1 MPRVGGRLGGGQ
13 PRHRSLVQRYN
24 IWNRADCGEGDQLDY
39 RSALKYIL
47 GLTNYEKSLKEL
59 YSPGNVDLER
69 VRVLLRRL
77 GSPESGLKIVHI
89 AGTKG
94 KGSTAA
100 MISSV
105 LRKAGYRV
113 GLFTS
118 PHLHTFRERI
128 QVDGEPI
135 SAEDFAAAI
144 ARVKPHVD
152 ELNAAG
158 EHGFI
163 TTFEA
168 LTATALLYFAEKG
181 VEALVFEVGV
191 GGRLDATNVVTPE
204 VSVITSISRDHTEL
218 LGETLP
224 EIAGEKAGIV
234 KAGIPVVVAPQ
245 RSEAEEVFE
254 RIARER
260 GSEMVSVGRE
270 VVWHSL
276 EHGEWGQKLL
286 VRDFEKEY
294 RVSMPLLGDHQQENA
309 ATAITAL
316 SVLRS
321 QGWDISDG
329 DIVDGF
335 VDIRWPGRMEELGR
349 RPLVIADGA
358 HNGDSARRLR
368 EALTKYYEFEKVV
381 LVVGVSADK
390 NVEDIAAELVPLAST
405 VILTKSR
412 HMRAA
417 GPDAIAGAFSR
428 PDIIVET
435 TDSVKQALSRA
446 REMASEE
453 DLICVTGSLFVVG
466 EAIEAVKRVPMEIY

>member
-1 MPRVGGRLGGGQ
+1 M
-13 PRHRSLVQRYN
+13 
-24 IWNRADCGEGDQLDY
+24 DY

-69 VRVLLRRL
+69 VRELLRRL
-77 GSPESGLKIVHI
+77 GSPESGLGIVHV

-105 LRKAGYRV
+105 LQKAGYRV

-118 PHLHTFRERI
+118 PHLHTFRERVQI
-128 QVDGEPI
+128 NREPI
-135 SAEDFAAAI
+135 SAEEFAGAMEK
-144 ARVKPHVD
+144 VKPHV
-152 ELNAAG
+152 EEINAVG
-158 EHGFI
+158 EHGYI

-168 LTATALLYFAEKG
+168 LTAMALLYFAEKQ

-191 GGRLDATNVVTPE
+191 GGRLDATNVVRPE

-224 EIAGEKAGIV
+224 EIAGEKAGIIKEGV
-234 KAGIPVVVAPQ
+234 PVVVAPQ
-245 RSEAEEVFE
+245 VPEVEEVIGS
-254 RIARER
+254 IALER
-260 GSEMVSVGRE
+260 GSEMVNVGRE
-270 VVWHSL
+270 TVWRALGHDDR
-276 EHGEWGQKLL
+276 GQSLL
-286 VRDFEKEY
+286 VRDFENEY
-294 RVSMPLLGDHQQENA
+294 RISMPLLGDHQQENA
-309 ATAITAL
+309 ATAIAAL
-316 SVLRS
+316 SVLR
-321 QGWDISDG
+321 QKGWHISDA
-329 DIVDGF
+329 DVLDGF
-335 VDIRWPGRMEELGR
+335 ADLRWPGRMEELGR

-368 EALTKYYEFEKVV
+368 EALLKYFEFRRAV

-390 NVEDIAAELVPLAST
+390 NVEDIASELLSLAST

-417 GPDAIAGAFSR
+417 EPADIADAFTR

-435 TDSVKQALSRA
+435 TGSVKEALERA
-446 REMASEE
+446 REIASEE
-453 DLICVTGSLFVVG
+453 DLICATGSLFVVG
-466 EAIEAVKRVPMEIY
+466 EAIEAVKRVPVETY

>member
-1 MPRVGGRLGGGQ
+1 M
-13 PRHRSLVQRYN
+13 
-24 IWNRADCGEGDQLDY
+24 DY

-69 VRVLLRRL
+69 VRELLRRL
-77 GSPESGLKIVHI
+77 GSPEPGLGIVHV

-105 LRKAGYRV
+105 LQKAEYQV

-118 PHLHTFRERI
+118 PHLHTFRERVQI
-128 QVDGEPI
+128 NREPI
-135 SAEDFAAAI
+135 SAEDFAGAMEK
-144 ARVKPHVD
+144 VKPHV
-152 ELNAAG
+152 EEINAVG
-158 EHGFI
+158 EHGYI

-168 LTATALLYFAEKG
+168 LTAMALLYFAEKQ

-224 EIAGEKAGIV
+224 EIAGEKAGIIKEGV
-234 KAGIPVVVAPQ
+234 PVVVAPQ
-245 RSEAEEVFE
+245 VPEMEEVFGS
-254 RIARER
+254 IALER
-260 GSEMVSVGRE
+260 GSEMVNVGRE
-270 VVWHSL
+270 SVWRALGHDDR
-276 EHGEWGQKLL
+276 GQSLL

-294 RVSMPLLGDHQQENA
+294 RISMPLLGDHQQENA
-309 ATAITAL
+309 ATAISAL
-316 SVLRS
+316 TVLRKK
-321 QGWDISDG
+321 GWHISDA
-329 DIVDGF
+329 DVLEGF
-335 VDIRWPGRMEELGR
+335 ANLRWSGRMEELGR

-368 EALTKYYEFEKVV
+368 EALLKYFEFRRAV

-390 NVEDIAAELVPLAST
+390 NVEEIASELVPLAST
-405 VILTKSR
+405 VILTKSK

-417 GPDAIAGAFSR
+417 EPADIADAFTR

-435 TDSVKQALSRA
+435 TGSVKEALERA
-446 REMASEE
+446 REIASEE
-453 DLICVTGSLFVVG
+453 DLICATGSLFVVG
-466 EAIEAVKRVPMEIY
+466 EAIEAVKRVPVETY

>member
-1 MPRVGGRLGGGQ
+1 M
-13 PRHRSLVQRYN
+13 
-24 IWNRADCGEGDQLDY
+24 DY

-69 VRVLLRRL
+69 VRELLRRL
-77 GSPESGLKIVHI
+77 GSPESGLGIVHV

-105 LRKAGYRV
+105 LQKAGYRV

-118 PHLHTFRERI
+118 PHLHTFRERVQI
-128 QVDGEPI
+128 NREPI
-135 SAEDFAAAI
+135 SAEDFAGAMEK
-144 ARVKPHVD
+144 VKPHV
-152 ELNAAG
+152 EEINAVG
-158 EHGFI
+158 EHGYI

-168 LTATALLYFAEKG
+168 LTAMALVYFAEKQ
-181 VEALVFEVGV
+181 VEALVLEVGV

-224 EIAGEKAGIV
+224 EIAGEKAGIIKEGV
-234 KAGIPVVVAPQ
+234 PVVVAPQ
-245 RSEAEEVFE
+245 VPEVE
-254 RIARER
+254 GVIGSVARER
-260 GSEMVSVGRE
+260 GSEMVNVGRE
-270 VVWHSL
+270 SVWRALGHDDR
-276 EHGEWGQKLL
+276 GQSLL
-286 VRDFEKEY
+286 VRDFENEY
-294 RVSMPLLGDHQQENA
+294 RISMPLLGDHQQENA
-309 ATAITAL
+309 ATAIAAL
-316 SVLRS
+316 SVLR
-321 QGWDISDG
+321 QKGWHISDA
-329 DIVDGF
+329 DVLDGF
-335 VDIRWPGRMEELGR
+335 ADLRWPGRMEELGR

-368 EALTKYYEFEKVV
+368 ETLLKYFEFGKVV

-390 NVEDIAAELVPLAST
+390 NVEDIASELLPLAST

-417 GPDAIAGAFSR
+417 EPADIAGAFTR
-428 PDIIVET
+428 PDIIVEAT
-435 TDSVKQALSRA
+435 GSVKEALERA
-446 REMASEE
+446 REIASEE
-453 DLICVTGSLFVVG
+453 DLICATGSLFVVG
-466 EAIEAVKRVPMEIY
+466 EAIEAVKRVPVETY

>member
-1 MPRVGGRLGGGQ
+1 M
-13 PRHRSLVQRYN
+13 N
-24 IWNRADCGEGDQLDY
+24 Y

-69 VRVLLRRL
+69 VRELLRRL
-77 GSPESGLKIVHI
+77 DSPETNLKIVHI

-105 LRKAGYRV
+105 LQKAGYRV
-113 GLFTS
+113 GFFTS
-118 PHLHTFRERI
+118 PHLHTFRERVQI
-128 QVDGEPI
+128 DGQPI
-135 SAEDFAAAI
+135 SGEDFASAI
-144 ARVKPHVD
+144 ERVKPHVED
-152 ELNAAG
+152 LNATG
-158 EHGFI
+158 EHGYI

-168 LTATALLYFAEKG
+168 LTAMALLHFADKG

-224 EIAGEKAGIV
+224 EIAGEKAGII
-234 KAGIPVVVAPQ
+234 KPDIPVVMAPQ
-245 RSEAEEVFE
+245 RPEVEEVISS
-254 RIARER
+254 IARQR
-260 GSEMVSVGRE
+260 GSDLVNVGRE
-270 VVWHSL
+270 VVWRSL
-276 EHGEWGQKLL
+276 AHGEWGQKLL
-286 VRDFEKEY
+286 VRDSENEY
-294 RVSMPLLGDHQQENA
+294 RVSMPLIGDHQQENA
-309 ATAITAL
+309 ATALAAL
-316 SVLRS
+316 GILCER
-321 QGWDISDG
+321 GWQIADG

-335 VDIRWPGRMEELGR
+335 TDIRWPGRMEEVGR
-349 RPLVIADGA
+349 RPWVIADGA

-368 EALTKYYEFEKVV
+368 EALLKYYRFGKVV

-390 NVEDIAAELVPLAST
+390 NVQDIASELVPLAPT

-417 GPDAIAGAFSR
+417 EPDSIAAAFTR
-428 PDIIVET
+428 PDIILET
-435 TDSVKQALSRA
+435 TDSVQQALSRA
-446 REMASEE
+446 RELASEG

-466 EAIEAVKRVPMEIY
+466 EAIEAVKRVPVEIY

>member
-1 MPRVGGRLGGGQ
+1 M
-13 PRHRSLVQRYN
+13 
-24 IWNRADCGEGDQLDY
+24 DY

-69 VRVLLRRL
+69 VRELLRRL
-77 GSPESGLKIVHI
+77 GSPESGLGIVHI

-105 LRKAGYRV
+105 LQKAGYRV

-118 PHLHTFRERI
+118 PHLHTFRERVQI
-128 QVDGEPI
+128 NREPI
-135 SAEDFAAAI
+135 SAEAFAGAMEK
-144 ARVKPHVD
+144 VKPHV
-152 ELNAAG
+152 EEINAVG
-158 EHGFI
+158 EHGYI

-168 LTATALLYFAEKG
+168 LTAMALVYFAEKQ

-224 EIAGEKAGIV
+224 EIAGEKAGIIKEGV
-234 KAGIPVVVAPQ
+234 PVVVAPQ
-245 RSEAEEVFE
+245 VPEVEEVMTA
-254 RIARER
+254 IARER
-260 GSEMVSVGRE
+260 GLEMVNVGRE
-270 VVWHSL
+270 SVWRAMGHDDR
-276 EHGEWGQKLL
+276 GQSLL
-286 VRDFEKEY
+286 VRDFENEY
-294 RVSMPLLGDHQQENA
+294 RISMPLLGDHQQENA
-309 ATAITAL
+309 ATAISAL
-316 SVLRS
+316 NVLRKK
-321 QGWDISDG
+321 GWHISDA
-329 DIVDGF
+329 DVLDGF
-335 VDIRWPGRMEELGR
+335 ADIHWPGRMEELGR

-368 EALTKYYEFEKVV
+368 EALLKHFDFRKAV

-390 NVEDIAAELVPLAST
+390 NVEEIASELVPLAST

-417 GPDAIAGAFSR
+417 EPAELVVAFTR

-435 TDSVKQALSRA
+435 TGSVKEALDRA
-446 REMASEE
+446 REIASEE
-453 DLICVTGSLFVVG
+453 DLICATGSLFVVG
-466 EAIEAVKRVPMEIY
+466 EAIEAVKRVPVETY

>member
-1 MPRVGGRLGGGQ
+1 MART
-13 PRHRSLVQRYN
+13 
-24 IWNRADCGEGDQLDY
+24 LDY

-77 GSPESGLKIVHI
+77 GSLEAGLRIVHI

-105 LRKAGYRV
+105 LQKAGYRV

-128 QVDGEPI
+128 QIDGQPI
-135 SAEDFAAAI
+135 SGEEFAKTLAK
-144 ARVKPHVD
+144 VKPHVE
-152 ELNAAG
+152 ELNSRG
-158 EHGFI
+158 EHGYI

-168 LTATALLYFAEKG
+168 LTAMALLHFATKD

-218 LGETLP
+218 LGETLQ
-224 EIAGEKAGIV
+224 EIAGEKAGII
-234 KAGIPVVVAPQ
+234 KAGVPVVVAPQ
-245 RSEAEEVFE
+245 KPEVEEVIV

-260 GSEMVSVGRE
+260 GSEMLNVGRE
-270 VVWHSL
+270 AVWRSI

-286 VRDFEKEY
+286 VRDFENEY
-294 RVSMPLLGDHQQENA
+294 RLSLPLLGDHQQENA
-309 ATAITAL
+309 ATAIAAL
-316 SVLRS
+316 SVLRRE
-321 QGWDISDG
+321 GWRISDS
-329 DIVDGF
+329 DITEGF
-335 VDIRWPGRMEELGR
+335 ADVRWPGRMEELGH
-349 RPLVIADGA
+349 RPLIIADGA

-368 EALTKYYEFEKVV
+368 EALLKYFEFRRVV
-381 LVVGVSADK
+381 LVVGVSLDK
-390 NVEDIAAELVPLAST
+390 NVDDIASELVPLAST
-405 VILTKSR
+405 VILTRSR

-417 GPDAIAGAFSR
+417 DPDSIADAFR
-428 PDIIVET
+428 RTDIIVET
-435 TDSVKQALSRA
+435 TENVKEALARA
-446 REMASEE
+446 REIATEE
-453 DLICVTGSLFVVG
+453 DLICATGSLFVVG
-466 EAIEAVKRVPMEIY
+466 EAIEAIKRVPVETY

>member
-1 MPRVGGRLGGGQ
+1 M
-13 PRHRSLVQRYN
+13 
-24 IWNRADCGEGDQLDY
+24 DY

-47 GLTNYEKSLKEL
+47 GLTNYEKSLREL

-69 VRVLLRRL
+69 VRDLLRRL
-77 GSPESGLKIVHI
+77 GSPESGLGIVHI

-105 LRKAGYRV
+105 LQKAGYRV

-118 PHLHTFRERI
+118 PHLHTFRERVQI
-128 QVDGEPI
+128 NREPI
-135 SAEDFAAAI
+135 SAEAFAGAMEK
-144 ARVKPHVD
+144 VKPHV
-152 ELNAAG
+152 EEINAVG
-158 EHGFI
+158 EHGYI

-168 LTATALLYFAEKG
+168 LTAMALVYFAEKQ

-224 EIAGEKAGIV
+224 EIAGEKAGIIKEGV
-234 KAGIPVVVAPQ
+234 PVVVAPQ
-245 RSEAEEVFE
+245 VPEVEEVIGA
-254 RIARER
+254 IARER
-260 GSEMVSVGRE
+260 GSEMVNVGRE
-270 VVWHSL
+270 SVWRVLGHDDR
-276 EHGEWGQKLL
+276 GQSLL
-286 VRDFEKEY
+286 VRDFENEY
-294 RVSMPLLGDHQQENA
+294 RISMPLLGDHQQENA
-309 ATAITAL
+309 ATAIAAL
-316 SVLRS
+316 SVLRKK
-321 QGWDISDG
+321 GWHISDA
-329 DIVDGF
+329 DVLDGF
-335 VDIRWPGRMEELGR
+335 ADLRWPGRMEELGR

-368 EALTKYYEFEKVV
+368 EALLKYFEFRKAV

-390 NVEDIAAELVPLAST
+390 NVDDIASELLPLAST

-417 GPDAIAGAFSR
+417 EPADMADAFTR

-435 TDSVKQALSRA
+435 TGSVKEALDRA
-446 REMASEE
+446 REIASEE
-453 DLICVTGSLFVVG
+453 DLICATGSLFVVG
-466 EAIEAVKRVPMEIY
+466 EAIEAVKRVPVETY

>member
-1 MPRVGGRLGGGQ
+1 M
-13 PRHRSLVQRYN
+13 
-24 IWNRADCGEGDQLDY
+24 DY

-69 VRVLLRRL
+69 VRELLKRL
-77 GSPESGLKIVHI
+77 GSPESGLGIVHI

-105 LRKAGYRV
+105 LQKAGYRV

-118 PHLHTFRERI
+118 PHLHTFRERV
-128 QVDGEPI
+128 QVNREPI
-135 SAEDFAAAI
+135 SAEDFAGAMEK
-144 ARVKPHVD
+144 VKPHV
-152 ELNAAG
+152 EEINAVG
-158 EHGFI
+158 EHGYI

-168 LTATALLYFAEKG
+168 LTAMALVYFTEKQ

-224 EIAGEKAGIV
+224 EIAGEKAGIIKEGV
-234 KAGIPVVVAPQ
+234 PVVVAPQ
-245 RSEAEEVFE
+245 VPEVEEVIGA
-254 RIARER
+254 IARER
-260 GSEMVSVGRE
+260 GSEMVNVGRE
-270 VVWHSL
+270 SVWRALGHDDR
-276 EHGEWGQKLL
+276 GQSLL
-286 VRDFEKEY
+286 VRDFENEY
-294 RVSMPLLGDHQQENA
+294 RISMPLLGDHQQENA
-309 ATAITAL
+309 ATALAAL
-316 SVLRS
+316 SVLRKKD
-321 QGWDISDG
+321 WHISDA
-329 DIVDGF
+329 DVLDGF
-335 VDIRWPGRMEELGR
+335 ADLCWPGRMEELGR

-368 EALTKYYEFEKVV
+368 EALLKYFDFRKAV

-390 NVEDIAAELVPLAST
+390 NVKDIASELLPLAST

-417 GPDAIAGAFSR
+417 EPADIADAFTR

-435 TDSVKQALSRA
+435 TGSVKEALERA
-446 REMASEE
+446 REIASEE
-453 DLICVTGSLFVVG
+453 DLICATGSLFVVG
-466 EAIEAVKRVPMEIY
+466 EAIEAVKRVPVETY

>member
-1 MPRVGGRLGGGQ
+1 M
-13 PRHRSLVQRYN
+13 
-24 IWNRADCGEGDQLDY
+24 DY

-47 GLTNYEKSLKEL
+47 GLTNYEKSLREL

-69 VRVLLRRL
+69 VRDLLRRL
-77 GSPESGLKIVHI
+77 GSPESGLGIVHI

-105 LRKAGYRV
+105 LQKAGYRV

-118 PHLHTFRERI
+118 PHLHTFRERVQI
-128 QVDGEPI
+128 NREPI
-135 SAEDFAAAI
+135 SAEAFAGAMEK
-144 ARVKPHVD
+144 VKPHV
-152 ELNAAG
+152 EEINAVG
-158 EHGFI
+158 EHGYI

-168 LTATALLYFAEKG
+168 LTAMALVYFAEKQ

-224 EIAGEKAGIV
+224 EIAGEKAGIIKEGV
-234 KAGIPVVVAPQ
+234 PVVVAPQ
-245 RSEAEEVFE
+245 VPEVEEVMSV
-254 RIARER
+254 IARER
-260 GSEMVSVGRE
+260 GSEMVNVGRE
-270 VVWHSL
+270 SVWRAMGHDDR
-276 EHGEWGQKLL
+276 GQSLL
-286 VRDFEKEY
+286 VRDFENEY
-294 RVSMPLLGDHQQENA
+294 RISMPLLGDHQQENA
-309 ATAITAL
+309 ATAISAL
-316 SVLRS
+316 NVLRKK
-321 QGWDISDG
+321 GWHISDA
-329 DIVDGF
+329 DVLDGF
-335 VDIRWPGRMEELGR
+335 ADIHWPGRMEELGR

-368 EALTKYYEFEKVV
+368 EALLKYFDFRKAV

-390 NVEDIAAELVPLAST
+390 NVEEIASELVPLAST

-417 GPDAIAGAFSR
+417 EPAELVVAFTR

-435 TDSVKQALSRA
+435 TGSVKEALDRA
-446 REMASEE
+446 REIASEE
-453 DLICVTGSLFVVG
+453 DLICATGSLFVVG
-466 EAIEAVKRVPMEIY
+466 EAIEAVKRVPVETY

>member
-1 MPRVGGRLGGGQ
+1 M
-13 PRHRSLVQRYN
+13 
-24 IWNRADCGEGDQLDY
+24 DY

-69 VRVLLRRL
+69 VRELLRRL
-77 GSPESGLKIVHI
+77 GSPESGLGIVHI

-105 LRKAGYRV
+105 LQKAGYRV

-118 PHLHTFRERI
+118 PHLHTFRERV
-128 QVDGEPI
+128 QVNREPI
-135 SAEDFAAAI
+135 SAEDFAGAMEK
-144 ARVKPHVD
+144 VKPHV
-152 ELNAAG
+152 EEINAVG
-158 EHGFI
+158 EHGYI

-168 LTATALLYFAEKG
+168 LTAMALLYFAKKE

-191 GGRLDATNVVTPE
+191 GGRLDATNVVSPE

-224 EIAGEKAGIV
+224 EIAGEKAGII
-234 KAGIPVVVAPQ
+234 KEGIPVVVAPQ
-245 RSEAEEVFE
+245 VPEVEEV
-254 RIARER
+254 IASIAKER
-260 GSEMVSVGRE
+260 GSEMVNVGRE
-270 VVWHSL
+270 SVWRALGYDDREQS
-276 EHGEWGQKLL
+276 LL
-286 VRDFEKEY
+286 VRNFENEY
-294 RVSMPLLGDHQQENA
+294 RISMPLLGDHQQENA
-309 ATAITAL
+309 ATAISAL
-316 SVLRS
+316 SVLRKK
-321 QGWDISDG
+321 GWHISDV
-329 DIVDGF
+329 DVLDGF
-335 VDIRWPGRMEELGR
+335 SDLRWPGRMEELGR

-368 EALTKYYEFEKVV
+368 EALLKYFEFRKAV

-390 NVEDIAAELVPLAST
+390 NVEEIASELVPLAST

-417 GPDAIAGAFSR
+417 EPADIADAFIR

-435 TDSVKQALSRA
+435 TGSVKEALERA
-446 REMASEE
+446 REIASEE
-453 DLICVTGSLFVVG
+453 DLICATGSLFVVG
-466 EAIEAVKRVPMEIY
+466 EAIEAVKRVPVETY

>member
-1 MPRVGGRLGGGQ
+1 M
-13 PRHRSLVQRYN
+13 
-24 IWNRADCGEGDQLDY
+24 DY

-69 VRVLLRRL
+69 VRELLRRL
-77 GSPESGLKIVHI
+77 GSPEVGLKIVHI

-105 LRKAGYRV
+105 LQKAGYRV

-128 QVDGEPI
+128 QIDGTPI
-135 SAEDFAAAI
+135 SGEDFAAAI
-144 ARVKPHVD
+144 ERVKPHVE
-152 ELNAAG
+152 ELNSAG
-158 EHGFI
+158 EHGYI

-168 LTATALLYFAEKG
+168 LTAMALLYFADKE

-224 EIAGEKAGIV
+224 LIAGEKAGII
-234 KAGIPVVVAPQ
+234 KPVVPVVMAPQ
-245 RSEAEEVFE
+245 KPEVE
-254 RIARER
+254 KVIVSIARER
-260 GSEMVSVGRE
+260 GSDMVNVGRE
-270 VVWHSL
+270 VVWRSL
-276 EHGEWGQKLL
+276 GHGEWGQKLL
-286 VRDFEKEY
+286 VRDVEKEY
-294 RVSMPLLGDHQQENA
+294 RVSMPLIGDHQQENA

-321 QGWDISDG
+321 KGWHISDS
-329 DIVDGF
+329 DIVDGLAD
-335 VDIRWPGRMEELGR
+335 VRWPGRMEELAR

-368 EALTKYYEFEKVV
+368 EALTKYYEFEKAV

-390 NVEDIAAELVPLAST
+390 NVEDIASELVPLAPT
-405 VILTKSR
+405 VILTRSR

-417 GPDAIAGAFSR
+417 DPHSISDAFRR

-446 REMASEE
+446 RDLASEE

-466 EAIEAVKRVPMEIY
+466 EAIEAVKRVPVETY

>member
-1 MPRVGGRLGGGQ
+1 M
-13 PRHRSLVQRYN
+13 N
-24 IWNRADCGEGDQLDY
+24 Y

-77 GSPESGLKIVHI
+77 GSPETNLKIVHV

-100 MISSV
+100 MIASV
-105 LRKAGYRV
+105 LRKAGYRI

-128 QVDGEPI
+128 QVDGQPI
-135 SAEDFAAAI
+135 SGKDFAAAI
-144 ARVKPHVD
+144 ERVKPHVE
-152 ELNAAG
+152 ELNVAG
-158 EHGFI
+158 EHGYI

-168 LTATALLYFAEKG
+168 LTAMALLYFAEKK

-224 EIAGEKAGIV
+224 EIAGEKAGII
-234 KAGIPVVVAPQ
+234 KPGIPVVMAPQ
-245 RSEAEEVFE
+245 KPEVEEVIGS
-254 RIARER
+254 IARER
-260 GSEMVSVGRE
+260 GSDMVNVGRE
-270 VVWHSL
+270 VVWRSL

-286 VRDFEKEY
+286 VRDFENEY
-294 RVSMPLLGDHQQENA
+294 RVSMPLIGDHQQENA

-316 SVLRS
+316 SILRRK
-321 QGWDISDG
+321 GWHISDS
-329 DIVDGF
+329 DIFDGF
-335 VDIRWPGRMEELGR
+335 ADVRWPGRMEELGR
-349 RPLVIADGA
+349 RPLIIADGA

-368 EALTKYYEFEKVV
+368 EALTKYYKFEKVV

-390 NVEDIAAELVPLAST
+390 NVQDIASELVPLAPT

-417 GPDAIAGAFSR
+417 EPDTIAAAFTR

-435 TDSVKQALSRA
+435 TDSVKQALQRA
-446 REMASEE
+446 RNLASED
-453 DLICVTGSLFVVG
+453 DLVCITGSLFVVG
-466 EAIEAVKRVPMEIY
+466 EAIEAVKRVPVETY

>member
-1 MPRVGGRLGGGQ
+1 M
-13 PRHRSLVQRYN
+13 
-24 IWNRADCGEGDQLDY
+24 DY

-69 VRVLLRRL
+69 VRELLRRL
-77 GSPESGLKIVHI
+77 GSPESGLGIVHI

-105 LRKAGYRV
+105 LQKAGYRV

-118 PHLHTFRERI
+118 PHLHTFRERVQI
-128 QVDGEPI
+128 NREPI
-135 SAEDFAAAI
+135 SAEDFAGAMEK
-144 ARVKPHVD
+144 VKPHV
-152 ELNAAG
+152 EEINAVG
-158 EHGFI
+158 EHGYI

-168 LTATALLYFAEKG
+168 LTAMALVYFAEKE

-224 EIAGEKAGIV
+224 EIAGEKAGIIKGGV
-234 KAGIPVVVAPQ
+234 PVVVAPQ
-245 RSEAEEVFE
+245 VPEVEEVMTA
-254 RIARER
+254 IARER
-260 GSEMVSVGRE
+260 GSEMVNVGRE
-270 VVWHSL
+270 SVWRAMGHDDR
-276 EHGEWGQKLL
+276 GQSLL
-286 VRDFEKEY
+286 VRDFENEY
-294 RVSMPLLGDHQQENA
+294 RISMPLLGDHQQENA
-309 ATAITAL
+309 ATAISAL
-316 SVLRS
+316 NVLRKK
-321 QGWDISDG
+321 GWHISDA
-329 DIVDGF
+329 DVLDGF
-335 VDIRWPGRMEELGR
+335 ADIHWPGRMEELGR

-368 EALTKYYEFEKVV
+368 EALLKHFDFRKAV

-390 NVEDIAAELVPLAST
+390 NVEEIASELAPLAST

-417 GPDAIAGAFSR
+417 EPAELVVAFTR

-435 TDSVKQALSRA
+435 TGSVKEALDRA
-446 REMASEE
+446 REIASEE
-453 DLICVTGSLFVVG
+453 DLICATGSLFVVG
-466 EAIEAVKRVPMEIY
+466 EAIEAVKRVPVETY

>member
-1 MPRVGGRLGGGQ
+1 M
-13 PRHRSLVQRYN
+13 
-24 IWNRADCGEGDQLDY
+24 DY

-47 GLTNYEKSLKEL
+47 RLTNYEKSLKEL

-69 VRVLLRRL
+69 VRELLRRL
-77 GSPESGLKIVHI
+77 GSPETGLKIVHI

-113 GLFTS
+113 GFFTS
-118 PHLHTFRERI
+118 PHLHTFRERV

-135 SAEDFAAAI
+135 SGDDFADAI
-144 ARVKPHVD
+144 ERVKPHLD
-152 ELNAAG
+152 ELNVAG
-158 EHGFI
+158 EHGYI

-168 LTATALLYFAEKG
+168 LTAMALLYFAEKE
-181 VEALVFEVGV
+181 VEALVLEVGV

-224 EIAGEKAGIV
+224 EIAGEKAGII
-234 KAGIPVVVAPQ
+234 KPGIPVVMARQ
-245 RSEAEEVFE
+245 RPEVE
-254 RIARER
+254 DVIGSIARQR
-260 GSEMVSVGRE
+260 GSDLVSVGRE
-270 VVWHSL
+270 VVWRST
-276 EHGEWGQKLL
+276 GYGDWGQSLL
-286 VRDFEKEY
+286 VRDFENEY
-294 RVSMPLLGDHQQENA
+294 RVSMPLVGDHQQENA

-316 SVLRS
+316 NVLREK
-321 QGWDISDG
+321 GWHISDK

-335 VDIRWPGRMEELGR
+335 ADIRWPGRMEELGR
-349 RPLVIADGA
+349 RPLIIADGA

-381 LVVGVSADK
+381 LVVGVSTDK
-390 NVEDIAAELVPLAST
+390 NVQDIASELVPLTPT

-417 GPDAIAGAFSR
+417 EPHAIAGAFSR
-428 PDIIVET
+428 PDIIIET
-435 TDSVKQALSRA
+435 SGSVKEALSRA
-446 REMASEE
+446 RHLASEE

-466 EAIEAVKRVPMEIY
+466 EAIEAVKRVSVEIY

>member
-1 MPRVGGRLGGGQ
+1 M
-13 PRHRSLVQRYN
+13 
-24 IWNRADCGEGDQLDY
+24 DY

-47 GLTNYEKSLKEL
+47 GLTNYEKSLREL

-69 VRVLLRRL
+69 VRELLRRL
-77 GSPESGLKIVHI
+77 GSPESGLGIVHI

-105 LRKAGYRV
+105 LQKAGYRV

-118 PHLHTFRERI
+118 PHLHTFRERVQI
-128 QVDGEPI
+128 NREPI
-135 SAEDFAAAI
+135 SAEDFAGAMEK
-144 ARVKPHVD
+144 VKPHV
-152 ELNAAG
+152 EEINAVG
-158 EHGFI
+158 EHGYI

-168 LTATALLYFAEKG
+168 LTAMALVYFAEKQ

-224 EIAGEKAGIV
+224 EIAGEKAGIIKEGV
-234 KAGIPVVVAPQ
+234 PVVVAPQ
-245 RSEAEEVFE
+245 VPEVEEVIGS
-254 RIARER
+254 IALER
-260 GSEMVSVGRE
+260 GSEMVNVGRE
-270 VVWHSL
+270 SVWRALGHDDR
-276 EHGEWGQKLL
+276 GQSLL
-286 VRDFEKEY
+286 VRAFENEY
-294 RVSMPLLGDHQQENA
+294 RISMPLLGDHQQENA
-309 ATAITAL
+309 ATAIAAL
-316 SVLRS
+316 SVLR
-321 QGWDISDG
+321 QKGWHISDA
-329 DIVDGF
+329 DVLDGF
-335 VDIRWPGRMEELGR
+335 ADLRWPGRMEELGR

-368 EALTKYYEFEKVV
+368 EALLKYFEFRKAV

-390 NVEDIAAELVPLAST
+390 NVEDIASELLPLAST

-417 GPDAIAGAFSR
+417 EPADIADAFTR

-435 TDSVKQALSRA
+435 TGSVKEALERA
-446 REMASEE
+446 REIASEE
-453 DLICVTGSLFVVG
+453 DLICATGSLFVVG
-466 EAIEAVKRVPMEIY
+466 EAIEAVKRVPVETY

>member
-1 MPRVGGRLGGGQ
+1 M
-13 PRHRSLVQRYN
+13 
-24 IWNRADCGEGDQLDY
+24 DY
-39 RSALKYIL
+39 RSALRYIL

-69 VRVLLRRL
+69 VRILLKRL
-77 GSPESGLKIVHI
+77 GSPETGLKIVHI

-100 MISSV
+100 MIASV

-118 PHLHTFRERI
+118 PHLHTFRERV

-144 ARVKPHVD
+144 ERVKPHVE

-168 LTATALLYFAEKG
+168 LTAMALLYFAKQG

-191 GGRLDATNVVTPE
+191 GGRLDATNVVTPA
-204 VSVITSISRDHTEL
+204 VSIITSISRDHTEL

-224 EIAGEKAGIV
+224 EIAGEKAGII
-234 KAGIPVVVAPQ
+234 KPGIPVVMAPQ
-245 RSEAEEVFE
+245 KPEVEEV
-254 RIARER
+254 IGSVARER
-260 GSEMVSVGRE
+260 GSDMVNVGRE
-270 VVWHSL
+270 VVWRSL
-276 EHGEWGQKLL
+276 EHGGWGQRLL
-286 VRDFEKEY
+286 LRDMEVEY
-294 RVSMPLLGDHQQENA
+294 RVSMPLIGDHQQENA

-316 SVLRS
+316 GVLRTK
-321 QGWDISDG
+321 GWHISDSN
-329 DIVDGF
+329 IVDGF
-335 VDIRWPGRMEELGR
+335 ADIRWPGRMEKLGR

-368 EALTKYYEFEKVV
+368 EALTKYYDFGKVV

-390 NVEDIAAELVPLAST
+390 NVEDIASELVPLAPT

-417 GPDAIAGAFSR
+417 EPEAIAGAFSR
-428 PDIIVET
+428 PDILLET
-435 TDSVKQALSRA
+435 TGSVKEALQRA
-446 REMASEE
+446 RELASEE
-453 DLICVTGSLFVVG
+453 DLVCITGSLFVVG
-466 EAIEAVKRVPMEIY
+466 EAIEAVKRVPVETY

>member
-1 MPRVGGRLGGGQ
+1 M
-13 PRHRSLVQRYN
+13 
-24 IWNRADCGEGDQLDY
+24 DY

-69 VRVLLRRL
+69 VRELLRRL
-77 GSPESGLKIVHI
+77 GSPESGLGIVHI

-105 LRKAGYRV
+105 LQKAGYRV

-118 PHLHTFRERI
+118 PHLHTFRERVQI
-128 QVDGEPI
+128 NREPI
-135 SAEDFAAAI
+135 SAEDFAGAMEK
-144 ARVKPHVD
+144 VKPHV
-152 ELNAAG
+152 EEINAVG
-158 EHGFI
+158 EHGYI

-168 LTATALLYFAEKG
+168 LTAMALLYFAEKQ

-224 EIAGEKAGIV
+224 EIAGEKAGIIKEGV
-234 KAGIPVVVAPQ
+234 PVVVAPQ
-245 RSEAEEVFE
+245 VPEVEEVIGS
-254 RIARER
+254 IALER
-260 GSEMVSVGRE
+260 GSEMVNVGRE
-270 VVWHSL
+270 SVWRALGHDDR
-276 EHGEWGQKLL
+276 GQSLL
-286 VRDFEKEY
+286 VRDFENEY
-294 RVSMPLLGDHQQENA
+294 RISMPLLGDHQQENA
-309 ATAITAL
+309 AAAIAAL
-316 SVLRS
+316 SVLR
-321 QGWDISDG
+321 QKGWHISEAD
-329 DIVDGF
+329 VLDGF
-335 VDIRWPGRMEELGR
+335 ADLRWPGRMEELGR

-368 EALTKYYEFEKVV
+368 EALLKYFDFRKAV

-390 NVEDIAAELVPLAST
+390 NVKDIASELLPLAST

-417 GPDAIAGAFSR
+417 DPADIAGAFTR
-428 PDIIVET
+428 PDIIVEAT
-435 TDSVKQALSRA
+435 GSVKEALERA
-446 REMASEE
+446 REIASEE
-453 DLICVTGSLFVVG
+453 DLICATGSLFVVG
-466 EAIEAVKRVPMEIY
+466 EAIEAVKRVPVETY

>member
-1 MPRVGGRLGGGQ
+1 M
-13 PRHRSLVQRYN
+13 
-24 IWNRADCGEGDQLDY
+24 DY

-69 VRVLLRRL
+69 VRELLRRL
-77 GSPESGLKIVHI
+77 GSPESGLGIVHI

-105 LRKAGYRV
+105 LQKAGYRV

-118 PHLHTFRERI
+118 PHLHTFRERVQI
-128 QVDGEPI
+128 NREPI
-135 SAEDFAAAI
+135 SAEDFAVAMEK
-144 ARVKPHVD
+144 VKPHV
-152 ELNAAG
+152 EEINAVG
-158 EHGFI
+158 EHGYI

-168 LTATALLYFAEKG
+168 LTAMALVYFAEKQ

-224 EIAGEKAGIV
+224 EIAGEKAGIIKEGV
-234 KAGIPVVVAPQ
+234 PVVVAPQ
-245 RSEAEEVFE
+245 VPEVEEVMSA
-254 RIARER
+254 IARER
-260 GSEMVSVGRE
+260 GSEMVNVGRE
-270 VVWHSL
+270 SVWRAL
-276 EHGEWGQKLL
+276 GDDDRGQSLL
-286 VRDFEKEY
+286 VRDFENEY
-294 RVSMPLLGDHQQENA
+294 RISMPLLGDHQQENA
-309 ATAITAL
+309 AAAIAAL
-316 SVLRS
+316 SVLR
-321 QGWDISDG
+321 QKGWHISEAD
-329 DIVDGF
+329 VLDGF
-335 VDIRWPGRMEELGR
+335 ADLRWPGRMEELGR

-368 EALTKYYEFEKVV
+368 EALLKYFDFRKAV

-390 NVEDIAAELVPLAST
+390 NVEEIASELVPLAST

-417 GPDAIAGAFSR
+417 EPAELVVAFTR

-435 TDSVKQALSRA
+435 TGSVKEALERA
-446 REMASEE
+446 REIASEE
-453 DLICVTGSLFVVG
+453 DLICTTGSLFVVG
-466 EAIEAVKRVPMEIY
+466 EAIEAVKRVPVESY

>member
-1 MPRVGGRLGGGQ
+1 M
-13 PRHRSLVQRYN
+13 
-24 IWNRADCGEGDQLDY
+24 DY

-69 VRVLLRRL
+69 VRELLRRL
-77 GSPESGLKIVHI
+77 GSPESGLGIVHI

-105 LRKAGYRV
+105 LQKAGYRV

-118 PHLHTFRERI
+118 PHLHTFRERVQI
-128 QVDGEPI
+128 NREPI
-135 SAEDFAAAI
+135 SAEDFAGAMEK
-144 ARVKPHVD
+144 VKPHV
-152 ELNAAG
+152 EEINAVG
-158 EHGFI
+158 EHGYI

-168 LTATALLYFAEKG
+168 LTAMALVYFAEKE

-224 EIAGEKAGIV
+224 EIAGEKAGIIKGGV
-234 KAGIPVVVAPQ
+234 PVVVAPQ
-245 RSEAEEVFE
+245 VPEVEEVMTA
-254 RIARER
+254 IARER
-260 GSEMVSVGRE
+260 GSEMVNVGRE
-270 VVWHSL
+270 SVWRAMGHDDR
-276 EHGEWGQKLL
+276 GQSLL
-286 VRDFEKEY
+286 VRDFENEY
-294 RVSMPLLGDHQQENA
+294 RISMPLLGDHQQENA
-309 ATAITAL
+309 ATAISAL
-316 SVLRS
+316 NVLRKK
-321 QGWDISDG
+321 GWHISDA
-329 DIVDGF
+329 DVLDGF
-335 VDIRWPGRMEELGR
+335 ADIHWPGRMEELGR

-368 EALTKYYEFEKVV
+368 EALLKHFDFRKAV

-390 NVEDIAAELVPLAST
+390 NVEEIASELVPLAST

-417 GPDAIAGAFSR
+417 EPAELVVAFTR

-435 TDSVKQALSRA
+435 TGSVKEALDRA
-446 REMASEE
+446 REIASEE
-453 DLICVTGSLFVVG
+453 DLICATGSLFVVG
-466 EAIEAVKRVPMEIY
+466 EAIEAVKRVPVETY

>member
-1 MPRVGGRLGGGQ
+1 M
-13 PRHRSLVQRYN
+13 
-24 IWNRADCGEGDQLDY
+24 DY

-69 VRVLLRRL
+69 VRELLRRL
-77 GSPESGLKIVHI
+77 GSPEPGLGIVHI

-118 PHLHTFRERI
+118 PHLHTFRERVQI
-128 QVDGEPI
+128 NREPI
-135 SAEDFAAAI
+135 SAEDFAGAMEK
-144 ARVKPHVD
+144 VKPHV
-152 ELNAAG
+152 EEINAVG
-158 EHGFI
+158 EHGYI

-168 LTATALLYFAEKG
+168 LTAMALLYFAEKQ

-224 EIAGEKAGIV
+224 EIAGEKAGIIKEGV
-234 KAGIPVVVAPQ
+234 PVVVAPQ
-245 RSEAEEVFE
+245 VPEVEEVIGS
-254 RIARER
+254 IALER
-260 GSEMVSVGRE
+260 GSEMVNVGRE
-270 VVWHSL
+270 SVWRALGHDDR
-276 EHGEWGQKLL
+276 GQSLL
-286 VRDFEKEY
+286 VRDFENEY
-294 RVSMPLLGDHQQENA
+294 RISMPLLGDHQQENA
-309 ATAITAL
+309 AAAIAAL
-316 SVLRS
+316 SVLR
-321 QGWDISDG
+321 QKGWHISEAD
-329 DIVDGF
+329 VLDGF
-335 VDIRWPGRMEELGR
+335 ADLRWPGRMEELGR

-368 EALTKYYEFEKVV
+368 EALLKYFEFRRAV

-390 NVEDIAAELVPLAST
+390 NVEDIASELLPLASR

-417 GPDAIAGAFSR
+417 EPADIADAFTR

-435 TDSVKQALSRA
+435 TGSVKEALDRA
-446 REMASEE
+446 REIASEE
-453 DLICVTGSLFVVG
+453 DLICATGSLFVVG
-466 EAIEAVKRVPMEIY
+466 EAIEAVKRVPVETY

>member
-1 MPRVGGRLGGGQ
+1 M
-13 PRHRSLVQRYN
+13 
-24 IWNRADCGEGDQLDY
+24 DY
-39 RSALKYIL
+39 RSALKYIS

-69 VRVLLRRL
+69 VRELLRRL
-77 GSPESGLKIVHI
+77 GSPESGLGIVHI

-105 LRKAGYRV
+105 LQKAGYRV

-118 PHLHTFRERI
+118 PHLHTFRERVQI
-128 QVDGEPI
+128 NREPI
-135 SAEDFAAAI
+135 SEKDFARGI
-144 ARVKPHVD
+144 ERVKPHVE
-152 ELNAAG
+152 ELNAVG
-158 EHGFI
+158 EHGYI

-168 LTATALLYFAEKG
+168 LTAMALLYFAEKE

-224 EIAGEKAGIV
+224 EIAGEKAGIIKEGV
-234 KAGIPVVVAPQ
+234 PVVVAPQ
-245 RSEAEEVFE
+245 APEVEEVIGT
-254 RIARER
+254 IARQR
-260 GSEMVSVGRE
+260 GAEMVNVGRE
-270 VVWHSL
+270 SMWRALGHDTRGQSL
-276 EHGEWGQKLL
+276 LIRNIEN
-286 VRDFEKEY
+286 EY
-294 RVSMPLLGDHQQENA
+294 RLSMPLLGDHQQENA
-309 ATAITAL
+309 ATAIAAL
-316 SVLRS
+316 TVLRRK
-321 QGWDISDG
+321 GWNISDG
-329 DIVDGF
+329 DITDGF
-335 VDIRWPGRMEELGR
+335 ADIRWAGRMEELGR
-349 RPLVIADGA
+349 RPLAIADGA

-368 EALTKYYEFEKVV
+368 EALLKYYEFEKAV

-390 NVEDIAAELVPLAST
+390 NIEDIASELLPIAST
-405 VILTKSR
+405 VILTRSR

-417 GPDAIAGAFSR
+417 EPADIAGAFTR

-435 TDSVKQALSRA
+435 TASVREALTRA
-446 REMASEE
+446 REIASEE

-466 EAIEAVKRVPMEIY
+466 EAIEAVKRVPVETY

>member
-1 MPRVGGRLGGGQ
+1 M
-13 PRHRSLVQRYN
+13 
-24 IWNRADCGEGDQLDY
+24 DY

-118 PHLHTFRERI
+118 PHLHTFRERV
-128 QVDGEPI
+128 QVDGELI
-135 SAEDFAAAI
+135 SGEDFAAAI
-144 ARVKPHVD
+144 ERVKPHVE

-158 EHGFI
+158 EHGYI

-168 LTATALLYFAEKG
+168 LTAMALLYFAEQG

-204 VSVITSISRDHTEL
+204 VSVITSVSRDHTEL
-218 LGETLP
+218 LGETLA
-224 EIAGEKAGIV
+224 EIAGEKAGII
-234 KAGIPVVVAPQ
+234 KPGIPVVVAPQ
-245 RSEAEEVFE
+245 RPEAEEAIE

-260 GSEMVSVGRE
+260 GSEMVNVGRE
-270 VVWHSL
+270 VVWRSL
-276 EHGEWGQKLL
+276 EHGGWGQKLL
-286 VRDFEKEY
+286 VRDFENEY
-294 RVSMPLLGDHQQENA
+294 RVSMPLIGDHQQENA

-321 QGWDISDG
+321 KGWRISDG

-335 VDIRWPGRMEELGR
+335 GDIRWPGRMEELGR

-368 EALTKYYEFEKVV
+368 EALQKYYEFRKAV

-390 NVEDIAAELVPLAST
+390 NVEDIASELVPLAPT

-412 HMRAA
+412 HARAA
-417 GPDAIAGAFSR
+417 EPDSIADAFRR
-428 PDIIVET
+428 PDIIVGT
-435 TDSVKQALSRA
+435 TGSVKEALQRA
-446 REMASEE
+446 RELASEE
-453 DLICVTGSLFVVG
+453 DLVCVTGSLFVVG
-466 EAIEAVKRVPMEIY
+466 EAIEAVKRVPVEIY